1 MYMEQQV
8 IPSDYT
14 QYAEAVEII
23 KHTIERCR
31 YRSAA
36 AVNKETLSLYFGVG
50 KFVSENS
57 RIGCWGTKALPTIS
71 KLLQRELP
79 GLHGFSESGLKRMR
93 SFYEEWRTF
102 LIRPTVL
109 GELENHSS
117 EKGTALIHPTALG
130 ELDIDEHLLL
140 QLIGQPV
147 NTEFTWDDFVKISF
161 SHHIE
166 ILTRSKDIAERLF
179 YIHCAAQNAW
189 SLSSLK
195 NYLKE
200 DIYSNRGSLPSNFL
214 QVLPE
219 AIYAVKA
226 ILAFKDE
233 YMLEMVNLENVGER
247 EQDWNEKVIEN
258 QIVTNIKQ
266 FILRFGN
273 DFTFIDSQHRL
284 IVAGEEMFADLVFFN
299 RELNASV
306 IVELKRGKFRPNYLG
321 QLSGYL
327 TVYDMTDKKPHEN
340 PSIGIVLCQDANRK
354 FVEIMVRDYDK
365 PMGVATYRTAQEMPE
380 NLRKTLPDI
389 DKLQNLLSEND
400 SKSETVR

>member
-1 MYMEQQV
+1 MEQQV

-23 KHTIERCR
+23 KHAIERCR

-226 ILAFKDE
+226 TLAFKDE
-233 YMLEMVNLENVGER
+233 YMLEMVNLETVGER

-340 PSIGIVLCQDANRK
+340 PSIGIVLCQDANRQ

>member
-1 MYMEQQV
+1 M
-8 IPSDYT
+8 D
-14 QYAEAVEII
+14 
-23 KHTIERCR
+23 
-31 YRSAA
+31 
-36 AVNKETLSLYFGVG
+36 
-50 KFVSENS
+50 
-57 RIGCWGTKALPTIS
+57 
-71 KLLQRELP
+71 
-79 GLHGFSESGLKRMR
+79 
-93 SFYEEWRTF
+93 
-102 LIRPTVL
+102 
-109 GELENHSS
+109 
-117 EKGTALIHPTALG
+117 

-140 QLIGQPV
+140 QLIGQPF

-219 AIYAVKA
+219 ATYAVKA
-226 ILAFKDE
+226 ALAFKDE

-258 QIVTNIKQ
+258 QIVANIKQ

-284 IVAGEEMFADLVFFN
+284 IVAGEEMFADLVFSTGN
-299 RELNASV
+299 
-306 IVELKRGKFRPNYLG
+306 
-321 QLSGYL
+321 
-327 TVYDMTDKKPHEN
+327 
-340 PSIGIVLCQDANRK
+340 
-354 FVEIMVRDYDK
+354 
-365 PMGVATYRTAQEMPE
+365 
-380 NLRKTLPDI
+380 
-389 DKLQNLLSEND
+389 
-400 SKSETVR
+400 

>member
-1 MYMEQQV
+1 MT
-8 IPSDYT
+8 S
-14 QYAEAVEII
+14 
-23 KHTIERCR
+23 
-31 YRSAA
+31 
-36 AVNKETLSLYFGVG
+36 
-50 KFVSENS
+50 
-57 RIGCWGTKALPTIS
+57 TKVRQKARR
-71 KLLQRELP
+71 K
-79 GLHGFSESGLKRMR
+79 
-93 SFYEEWRTF
+93 
-102 LIRPTVL
+102 
-109 GELENHSS
+109 
-117 EKGTALIHPTALG
+117 
-130 ELDIDEHLLL
+130 
-140 QLIGQPV
+140 
-147 NTEFTWDDFVKISF
+147 FTWDDFVKISF

-226 ILAFKDE
+226 TLAFKDE

-340 PSIGIVLCQDANRK
+340 PSIGIVLCQDANRQ

>member
-1 MYMEQQV
+1 M
-8 IPSDYT
+8 
-14 QYAEAVEII
+14 
-23 KHTIERCR
+23 
-31 YRSAA
+31 
-36 AVNKETLSLYFGVG
+36 
-50 KFVSENS
+50 
-57 RIGCWGTKALPTIS
+57 
-71 KLLQRELP
+71 
-79 GLHGFSESGLKRMR
+79 
-93 SFYEEWRTF
+93 
-102 LIRPTVL
+102 L

-226 ILAFKDE
+226 TLAFKDE

-340 PSIGIVLCQDANRK
+340 PSIGIFLCQDANRQ

>member
-1 MYMEQQV
+1 MKIDSPSSITSREASIRLEWISTRILPGVAVLLLSIPLCQWADSNLPNGIVPAYIIYMMIVIVLWSMYMAV
-8 IPSDYT
+8 
-14 QYAEAVEII
+14 QYAFVGIAQTW
-23 KHTIERCR
+23 K
-31 YRSAA
+31 
-36 AVNKETLSLYFGVG
+36 NKTHACKY
-50 KFVSENS
+50 
-57 RIGCWGTKALPTIS
+57 
-71 KLLQRELP
+71 Q
-79 GLHGFSESGLKRMR
+79 
-93 SFYEEWRTF
+93 
-102 LIRPTVL
+102 
-109 GELENHSS
+109 
-117 EKGTALIHPTALG
+117 
-130 ELDIDEHLLL
+130 
-140 QLIGQPV
+140 
-147 NTEFTWDDFVKISF
+147 FTWDDFVKISF

-226 ILAFKDE
+226 TLAFKDE

-340 PSIGIVLCQDANRK
+340 PSIGIVLCQDANRQ

>member
-1 MYMEQQV
+1 MEQQV

-23 KHTIERCR
+23 KHAIERCR

-71 KLLQRELP
+71 QLLQRELP

-327 TVYDMTDKKPHEN
+327 TVYDMTDK
-340 PSIGIVLCQDANRK
+340 
-354 FVEIMVRDYDK
+354 
-365 PMGVATYRTAQEMPE
+365 
-380 NLRKTLPDI
+380 
-389 DKLQNLLSEND
+389 LSLIHI
-400 SKSETVR
+400 

>member
-1 MYMEQQV
+1 MEQQV

-23 KHTIERCR
+23 KHAIERCR

-117 EKGTALIHPTALG
+117 KKGTDLIRPTALD

-140 QLIGQPV
+140 QLIGQPF

-219 AIYAVKA
+219 ATYAVKA
-226 ILAFKDE
+226 ALAFKDE

-258 QIVTNIKQ
+258 QIVANIKQ

-299 RELNASV
+299 RDRKSV
-306 IVELKRGKFRPNYLG
+306 V
-321 QLSGYL
+321 
-327 TVYDMTDKKPHEN
+327 
-340 PSIGIVLCQDANRK
+340 
-354 FVEIMVRDYDK
+354 
-365 PMGVATYRTAQEMPE
+365 
-380 NLRKTLPDI
+380 
-389 DKLQNLLSEND
+389 
-400 SKSETVR
+400 

>member
-1 MYMEQQV
+1 MAAICLGAQGFFGRG
-8 IPSDYT
+8 
-14 QYAEAVEII
+14 
-23 KHTIERCR
+23 IERFC
-31 YRSAA
+31 
-36 AVNKETLSLYFGVG
+36 
-50 KFVSENS
+50 
-57 RIGCWGTKALPTIS
+57 
-71 KLLQRELP
+71 
-79 GLHGFSESGLKRMR
+79 
-93 SFYEEWRTF
+93 
-102 LIRPTVL
+102 LIRCEPFCQGFNLGRNSEERIHVL
-109 GELENHSS
+109 AAIIVLACNLADGYLVILGRSIEPRTLHFVDCHNIVSRDVF
-117 EKGTALIHPTALG
+117 KWFNAL
-130 ELDIDEHLLL
+130 
-140 QLIGQPV
+140 
-147 NTEFTWDDFVKISF
+147 FTWDDFVKISF

-226 ILAFKDE
+226 TLAFKDE

-340 PSIGIVLCQDANRK
+340 PSIGIVLCQDANRQ

>member
-23 KHTIERCR
+23 KHAIERCR

-50 KFVSENS
+50 KFVS
-57 RIGCWGTKALPTIS
+57 A

-130 ELDIDEHLLL
+130 ELDTDEHLLL

-166 ILTRSKDIAERLF
+166 ILTR
-179 YIHCAAQNAW
+179 
-189 SLSSLK
+189 
-195 NYLKE
+195 
-200 DIYSNRGSLPSNFL
+200 
-214 QVLPE
+214 
-219 AIYAVKA
+219 
-226 ILAFKDE
+226 
-233 YMLEMVNLENVGER
+233 
-247 EQDWNEKVIEN
+247 
-258 QIVTNIKQ
+258 
-266 FILRFGN
+266 
-273 DFTFIDSQHRL
+273 
-284 IVAGEEMFADLVFFN
+284 
-299 RELNASV
+299 
-306 IVELKRGKFRPNYLG
+306 
-321 QLSGYL
+321 
-327 TVYDMTDKKPHEN
+327 
-340 PSIGIVLCQDANRK
+340 
-354 FVEIMVRDYDK
+354 
-365 PMGVATYRTAQEMPE
+365 
-380 NLRKTLPDI
+380 
-389 DKLQNLLSEND
+389 
-400 SKSETVR
+400 

>member
-1 MYMEQQV
+1 MSNICKTVTLRTRKIKKGTQLSFYL
-8 IPSDYT
+8 DYYPGYRDEST
-14 QYAEAVEII
+14 MKVQRHESLGIYIFAKPRNQRERDYNERMTEKAEAL
-23 KHTIERCR
+23 RCR
-31 YRSAA
+31 RYESI
-36 AVNKETLSLYFGVG
+36 VNERYDFFDREKMKGDFLAYF
-50 KFVSENS
+50 KQ
-57 RIGCWGTKALPTIS
+57 KAD
-71 KLLQRELP
+71 KKNCKWQHVYKHFAR
-79 GLHGFSESGLKRMR
+79 FCNDK
-93 SFYEEWRTF
+93 Y
-102 LIRPTVL
+102 
-109 GELENHSS
+109 
-117 EKGTALIHPTALG
+117 
-130 ELDIDEHLLL
+130 
-140 QLIGQPV
+140 Q
-147 NTEFTWDDFVKISF
+147 FTWDDFVKISF

-226 ILAFKDE
+226 TLAFKDE

-340 PSIGIVLCQDANRK
+340 PSIGIVLCQDANRQ